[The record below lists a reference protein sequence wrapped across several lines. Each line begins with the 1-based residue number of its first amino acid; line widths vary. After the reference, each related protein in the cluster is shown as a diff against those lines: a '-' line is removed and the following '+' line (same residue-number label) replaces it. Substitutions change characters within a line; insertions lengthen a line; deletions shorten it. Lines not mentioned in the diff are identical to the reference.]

1 MPALN
6 AERRAQLARVL
17 ARPVSSSDGELLAAA
32 HQLRA
37 ALDARSRREDSTDE
51 AATRLAEEIASLDQA
66 IKRLEASASAARH
79 RPDRLPLLGAL
90 AGVALTIV
98 VLAAQTW
105 DAGPAST
112 DEPRATILRHTARL
126 VIDGPQ
132 PGAVLRVLD
141 ADRSTVLVERPAQ
154 GADVELR
161 RGRYALEVRRH
172 GCPDVWTRSAWFE
185 GGATRHFEP
194 ALCTGEGRLTIQ
206 SNVDGGTLSID
217 GVEVGSTDD
226 GALPLAVGEYDVEVS
241 KRGYQTH
248 VGRLRIRADETLEL
262 RADLVPERDSAAA
275 ARGLDLSFEAAALT
289 PPEVSEHTPFDLGA
303 LAASIAPE
311 PSLEGGTRLLQRDGL
326 GRLPD
331 GGSTAWHD
339 RVSREFRSRFDS
351 DASGGIDRVEESESI
366 SCAYWRETEASFDR
380 GGLGLSMARYYGF
393 DGSEWHPGALGFD
406 RDVRGAA
413 YARMRE
419 CGLQA

>member
-1 MPALN
+1 MPALTPD
-6 AERRAQLARVL
+6 RRAQLARVL
-17 ARPVSSSDGELLAAA
+17 ARPVSSSDGELLAGAR
-32 HQLRA
+32 QLRA
-37 ALDARSRREDSTDE
+37 ALEVRRGRDDTTNED
-51 AATRLAEEIASLDQA
+51 ATRLAEEIASLDDA
-66 IKRLEASASAARH
+66 IARLEASVSAAPH
-79 RPDRLPLLGAL
+79 RADRLPVLGAL
-90 AGVALTIV
+90 AGVVLTV
-98 VLAAQTW
+98 AVLAAQPW
-105 DAGPAST
+105 NGGPETS
-112 DEPRATILRHTARL
+112 DERRPTFLRRTGRL

-141 ADRSTVLVERPAQ
+141 ADRSTVLVERPAE

-161 RGRYALEVRRH
+161 RGRYALEVRRE
-172 GCPDVWTRSAWFE
+172 GCPDAWTRSAWFE
-185 GGATRHFEP
+185 VGATLHFEP
-194 ALCTGEGRLTIQ
+194 ALCTGEGRLIVR

-217 GVEVGSTDD
+217 GVEVGSTDE
-226 GALPLAVGEYDVEVS
+226 APRPLAVGEYDVEVS
-241 KRGYQTH
+241 KPGYQTH
-248 VGRLRIRADETLEL
+248 VGRLRILADETLEL
-262 RADLVPERDSAAA
+262 RADLVPERDSASV
-275 ARGLDLSFEAAALT
+275 ARRLDLSFEAAALT
-289 PPEVSEHTPFDLGA
+289 PPEVSEPTPFDLGA
-303 LAASIAPE
+303 LAASIAPGRS
-311 PSLEGGTRLLQRDGL
+311 PEGGTRLLQRDGL

-351 DASGGIDRVEESESI
+351 DDSGGIDRVEESESI